1 MVFNCEK
8 ANFDHKK
15 IYFFLYFFEF
25 MFYTNKNLKEDFI
38 MIKVGVLGAY
48 RGTSMINYCIAS
60 KDKAKVVAICDKNSE
75 VLERQKAAH
84 GAEDITYYENFDD
97 FVNHDMDAVVLANYA
112 TEHAPFA
119 VQCLKR
125 GLHVFSEVLP
135 CQTMKEAVELIEAV
149 EKSGKVY
156 AYGENYCY
164 MPTVM
169 EMKRL
174 YKQGKIGEIEYG
186 EGEYI
191 HNCESI
197 WASITYG
204 ERDHWRNNMYATFYC
219 THSIGPLIHIC
230 ELKPVS
236 VVGFESSMTERKL
249 RNGAKSGL
257 FGIEMITLENG
268 AILKSIHGDLYK
280 DSVWYSVYGGK
291 GRIESGRADSGKS
304 ETLYVNADNYCGE
317 YPSESRTTS
326 YEPAV
331 KNGVVECFGHGGSD
345 YYIMDNFIDKLC
357 GKEEADI
364 IDVYEAMD
372 MFLPG
377 MFAYRSVLQGGISV
391 QIPNL
396 RDKSVRDK
404 FREDTACT
412 DPNVAKDRLLPVY
425 SKGTPDIPD
434 EIYEI
439 VKNKWEKERADGQ
452 YVKAVMKQGD
462 IRR

>member
-1 MVFNCEK
+1 M
-8 ANFDHKK
+8 
-15 IYFFLYFFEF
+15 
-25 MFYTNKNLKEDFI
+25 
-38 MIKVGVLGAY
+38 
-48 RGTSMINYCIAS
+48 
-60 KDKAKVVAICDKNSE
+60 
-75 VLERQKAAH
+75 ERQKAAH

-97 FVNHDMDAVVLANYA
+97 FINHDMDAVVLANYA

-331 KNGVVECFGHGGSD
+331 KNGVVECFGHGGPIIISW
-345 YYIMDNFIDKLC
+345 IILSTNFAVKRRQILSTYMKQWIC
-357 GKEEADI
+357 FYREC
-364 IDVYEAMD
+364 
-372 MFLPG
+372 LPI
-377 MFAYRSVLQGGISV
+377 RSVLQGGISV